1 MLSSVKTDTEIRHL
15 IESSAIAS
23 MRVWVWMPRI
33 QAKARHHST
42 GVHWLLTSLA
52 ELVSSGFNERPGL
65 KTQGT
70 EQLRRRTLD
79 ANLWP
84 LQVHMHTRTHTQTH
98 MHMCVPMNN

>member
-1 MLSSVKTDTEIRHL
+1 MFSPVKTDTEIRHL

-42 GVHWLLTSLA
+42 GVLWLASLA
-52 ELVSSGFNERPGL
+52 ELVNSGFNERPGL

-70 EQLRRRTLD
+70 EQLKRRTLD
-79 ANLWP
+79 ADLWP
-84 LQVHMHTRTHTQTH
+84 LQVHMHTR
-98 MHMCVPMNN
+98 MHA